1 MIFSSIQ
8 TELIFKFSNF
18 QILPNQNSPYTVT
31 ILKVFWGTEEINY
44 IFLIL
49 LFLELES
56 WSISMKLFDDEE
68 VYLRRPENPAPLND
82 EAWARRRRL
91 LHQLG
96 NQLTRFLVQIQTED
110 RKIKNNVAKQNP
122 IVIN

>member
-1 MIFSSIQ
+1 M
-8 TELIFKFSNF
+8 
-18 QILPNQNSPYTVT
+18 
-31 ILKVFWGTEEINY
+31 
-44 IFLIL
+44 
-49 LFLELES
+49 ES

>member
-1 MIFSSIQ
+1 
-8 TELIFKFSNF
+8 
-18 QILPNQNSPYTVT
+18 
-31 ILKVFWGTEEINY
+31 
-44 IFLIL
+44 
-49 LFLELES
+49 
-56 WSISMKLFDDEE
+56 MKLFDAEE
-68 VYLRRPENPAPLND
+68 EYLRRPENPAPLND
-82 EAWARRRRL
+82 EAWDRRRRL